1 MTVTDT
7 SSRSP
12 LYVGNGTTT
21 DFAFAMKVL
30 SADDIDVYELDTETG
45 ETTTLVKDTDYTVAL
60 VDGGEDGGTVTISP
74 APVSTKKI
82 RIYRNTPFDQ
92 EVALTNQANFSPSV
106 INSSLDKHMLTLQEL
121 REKVDRAIVVET
133 MSTDTPEELVT
144 EMREGIELADQ
155 AISIANAALASA
167 KAYTDAAIA
176 GVRAYVNSAI
186 AGVVSGGALAATVW
200 ETSLDAGDDS
210 ITTPYKFTKGL
221 LSVGGTFFNLAD
233 PTGGATLDNTGAYT
247 IINLDE
253 SVAAD
258 GTGVMLIV
266 LS

>member
-155 AISIANAALASA
+155 AISVANAALASA
-167 KAYTDAAIA
+167 IAYANSVLNAAKAYT
-176 GVRAYVNSAI
+176 NSAI
-186 AGVVSGGALAATVW
+186 AGLVSGGAVSATVW
-200 ETSLDAGDDS
+200 ETAIAAGETD

-221 LSVGGTFFNLAD
+221 LSVGGTLFNLAD
-233 PTGGATLDNTGAYT
+233 PTGGTTLDNTGANT
-247 IINLDE
+247 IIELDDAA
-253 SVAAD
+253 VAD
-258 GTGVMLIV
+258 MSVMLIV
-266 LS
+266 FS